1 MRERD
6 FQRLIVE
13 AAGYLGYAVYHTF
26 DSRRSNPGWPDL
38 VLLKQGRMICL
49 ELKTERGRIRPEQE
63 VWIAALDQV
72 PGVTARIVR
81 PSQWDQIE
89 ALLKGEPA

>member
-6 FQRLIVE
+6 FQAMVQQ
-13 AAGYLGYAVYHTF
+13 AAGYLGWMSYHTW

-38 VLLKQGRMICL
+38 VLVKDGRMLCL
-49 ELKTERGRIRPEQE
+49 ELKTEKGRIRPEQE
-63 VWIAALDQV
+63 VWIAELQQV

-81 PSQWDQIE
+81 PSQWDEIE
-89 ALLKGEPA
+89 ALLREV

>member
-6 FQRLIVE
+6 FQRMVQD
-13 AAGYLGYAVYHTF
+13 AAGYLGFMTYHTH

-49 ELKTERGRIRPEQE
+49 ELKTEKGRIRPEQE
-63 VWIAALDQV
+63 VWIAELAQV

-81 PSQWDQIE
+81 PSDLDEILT
-89 ALLKGEPA
+89 LLQEGA